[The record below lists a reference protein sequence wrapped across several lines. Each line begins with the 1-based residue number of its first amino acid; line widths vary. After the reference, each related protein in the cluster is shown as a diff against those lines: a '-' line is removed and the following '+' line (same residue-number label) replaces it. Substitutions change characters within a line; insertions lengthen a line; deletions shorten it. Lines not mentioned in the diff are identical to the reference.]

1 MNNSFQEEENPF
13 SLSIGDAMAALLL
26 VFILILSAILLE
38 LEETK
43 EKQNIVITEYK
54 NLKQEIYRELYNE
67 FKDDLKD
74 WGTDL
79 DSLSLSFKFNEPDV
93 LFSSNSSVLKPEFQI
108 ILNDFFPRYVRIL
121 RKEQFINNIEEIRIE
136 GHTSSEWLYTATED
150 FAYIEN
156 MRLSQD
162 RTRTTLDFV
171 LSQLENSD
179 TKSWAKSLITANG
192 LSSSQ
197 LILNND
203 NTENKEASRRVE
215 FRVRTDAE
223 RRIDDLLRLIEKKD
237 GK

>member
-1 MNNSFQEEENPF
+1 MNNGFQEEENPF

-54 NLKQEIYRELYNE
+54 NLKQEIYKELYKE
-67 FKDDLKD
+67 FKDDLKV
-74 WGTDL
+74 WGADL
-79 DSLSLSFKFNEPDV
+79 DSVSLSFKFNEPDV
-93 LFSSNSSVLKPEFQI
+93 LFASNSSVLKPEFQR

-121 RKEQFINNIEEIRIE
+121 RKEQFIKNIEEIRIE
-136 GHTSSEWLYTATED
+136 GHTSSEWFYTTTED

-171 LSQLENSD
+171 LSQLENSE
-179 TKSWAKSLITANG
+179 TKNWAKSLITANG

-197 LILNND
+197 LVLNKD
-203 NTENKEASRRVE
+203 NSENKEASRRVE

-223 RRIDDLLRLIEKKD
+223 QRIDDLLRIIED
-237 GK
+237 

>member
-1 MNNSFQEEENPF
+1 MNNGFQEEENPF

-43 EKQNIVITEYK
+43 EKQNVVITEYK
-54 NLKQEIYRELYNE
+54 NLKQEIYKELYKE
-67 FKDDLKD
+67 FKDDLKV
-74 WGTDL
+74 WGADL
-79 DSLSLSFKFNEPDV
+79 DSVSLAFKFNEPDV
-93 LFSSNSSVLKPEFQI
+93 LFASNSSILKPEFQK

-121 RKEQFINNIEEIRIE
+121 RQEQFIKNIEEIRIE
-136 GHTSSEWLYTATED
+136 GHTSSEWLYTTTDD

-171 LSQLENSD
+171 LSQLKNSD
-179 TKSWAKSLITANG
+179 TKIWAKSLITANG

-197 LILNND
+197 LVLNND
-203 NTENKEASRRVE
+203 KSENKESSRRVE

-223 RRIDDLLRLIEKKD
+223 QRIDDLLRLIED
-237 GK
+237 

>member
-1 MNNSFQEEENPF
+1 MNNGFQEEENPF

-54 NLKQEIYRELYNE
+54 NLKQEIYKELYKE
-67 FKDDLKD
+67 FKDDLNV
-74 WGTDL
+74 WGADL
-79 DSLSLSFKFNEPDV
+79 DSVSLSFKFNEPDV
-93 LFSSNSSVLKPEFQI
+93 LFASNSSVLKPEFQR

-121 RKEQFINNIEEIRIE
+121 RKEQFIKNIEEIRIE
-136 GHTSSEWLYTATED
+136 GHTSSEWFYTTTED

-171 LSQLENSD
+171 LSQLENSE
-179 TKSWAKSLITANG
+179 TKNWAKSLITANG

-197 LILNND
+197 LVLNKD
-203 NTENKEASRRVE
+203 NSENKEASRRVE

-223 RRIDDLLRLIEKKD
+223 QRIDDLLRIIED
-237 GK
+237 

>member
-1 MNNSFQEEENPF
+1 MNNGFQEEENPF

-54 NLKQEIYRELYNE
+54 NLKQEIYKELYKE
-67 FKDDLKD
+67 FKDDLKV
-74 WGTDL
+74 WGAEL
-79 DSLSLSFKFNEPDV
+79 DSVSLAFKFNEPDV
-93 LFSSNSSVLKPEFQI
+93 LFASNSSILKPEFQK

-121 RKEQFINNIEEIRIE
+121 RQEQFIINIEEIRIE
-136 GHTSSEWLYTATED
+136 GHTSSEWLYTTTDD

-171 LSQLENSD
+171 LTQLENSE
-179 TKSWAKSLITANG
+179 TKIWAKSLITANG

-197 LILNND
+197 LVLNND
-203 NTENKEASRRVE
+203 KSENKESSRRVE

-223 RRIDDLLRLIEKKD
+223 QRIDDLLRLIED
-237 GK
+237 

>member
-1 MNNSFQEEENPF
+1 MNNGSQEEENPF

-54 NLKQEIYRELYNE
+54 NLKQEIYNELYQE
-67 FKDDLKD
+67 FKEDLVL
-74 WGTDL
+74 WGAEL
-79 DSLSLSFKFNEPDV
+79 DSLSLSFRFNEPDV
-93 LFSSNSSVLKPEFQI
+93 LFASNSSILKPEFQR
-108 ILNDFFPRYVRIL
+108 ILNDFFPRYIRIL
-121 RKEQFINNIEEIRIE
+121 RKEQFIKNIEEIRIE
-136 GHTSSEWLYTATED
+136 GHTSSEWLYTTTED

-171 LSQLENSD
+171 LSQLENSE
-179 TKSWAKSLITANG
+179 TRNWAKSLITANG

-197 LILNND
+197 LIVNKD

-223 RRIDDLLRLIEKKD
+223 QRIDDLLRLIED
-237 GK
+237 